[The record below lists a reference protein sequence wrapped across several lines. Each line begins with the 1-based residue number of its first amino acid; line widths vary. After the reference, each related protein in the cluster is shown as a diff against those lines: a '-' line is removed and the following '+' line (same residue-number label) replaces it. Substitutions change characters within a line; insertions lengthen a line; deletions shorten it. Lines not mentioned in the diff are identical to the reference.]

1 MSPLLPGTQR
11 TSSPTPSSQVG
22 PPRLGYS
29 DGYGK
34 ESPVATAR
42 LAPKLPPSSTIPW
55 PLTGH
60 WDPVGDS
67 TTLGKR
73 ALGSGVTTW
82 SGSPVPHPGLELTRE
97 DPVSG

>member
-73 ALGSGVTTW
+73 ALGSGVTTR